1 MTFLKQCALA
11 AVIPALVAAQT
22 PERLTFEVASIK
34 AADPNA
40 QGGGIK
46 AMPGGQRYVAT
57 NVPVTLIMSLMYKV
71 PMRQISG
78 APDWMNTNRYDI
90 EAKAAHSYNL
100 DDLHTM
106 FQNLLADEFK
116 LRFHKEIKEGP
127 VYVLSVDKG
136 GSKMAVNHAEEDFNI
151 PIVPAGVSQF
161 AGTRVPMNY
170 LTWFLSQILAREQR
184 PVIDK
189 TGLDKFYD
197 FKLSF
202 APDLPPGANT
212 DNLPAGLMDRPTL
225 FDALREQL
233 GLKLEAQKGPVEM
246 YVIDHAEKPA
256 SN

>member
-1 MTFLKQCALA
+1 MTLHRLCALA
-11 AVIPALVAAQT
+11 AVIPALLSAQK

-34 AADPNA
+34 VADPNE

-78 APDWMNTNRYDI
+78 APGWLNTDRYDI
-90 EAKAAHSYNL
+90 EAMAAHPNNL

-116 LRFHKEIKEGP
+116 LQFHKEIKEGP
-127 VYVLSVDKG
+127 VYVLSVDKA
-136 GSKMAVNHAEEDFNI
+136 GSKMAVNNTAEDFKI
-151 PIVPAGVSQF
+151 PIVPVGVNEF
-161 AGTRVPMNY
+161 AGTRVPMLY
-170 LTWFLSQILAREQR
+170 LTWFLSQTLAREQR

-189 TGLDKFYD
+189 TELDKFYD

-212 DNLPAGLMDRPTL
+212 DNLPAGLMDRPTI
-225 FDALREQL
+225 FVALREQL

-246 YVIDHAEKPA
+246 YVIDHVEKPA
-256 SN
+256 AN